1 VRVRVGGALPRRRS
15 PSPSLSESMDTAPSA
30 QKPVVSRPVMKVVKR
45 VPAPAPTPAKPSPKK
60 APMSITIGAGS
71 PAPKPTIDGVELG
84 NTTDSS
90 VDAITP
96 KSSVVEKA
104 NAFLERSPRLSLDS
118 SMDDDTTVTPSSAR
132 RPSRRLSKQTTKP
145 AVSLPKVEA
154 PSVKKEFKIGASA
167 ALADALKAE
176 KSRGDALEV
185 EKRSLQSRVASL
197 EAESESLKTQ
207 SSGVHQDHQA
217 ARQEA
222 ARLAGLV
229 ASLQTEKA
237 TSDRA
242 LADMRAQAG
251 GAHARHTEAEA
262 ALEELREIKTKL
274 EVENASLRRR
284 GLDLG
289 DADERHKTAEKSLR
303 EAELTA
309 SKAKNDAHHAT
320 RSLKSVESERDALRA
335 TLKKAA
341 DDTAQ
346 ARAELEA
353 VRHLGAE
360 SKLAGDAALRELER
374 LRDERARRH
383 AREHDHA
390 MAAGLARS
398 ELDAARSRSAE
409 ASRRALEAES
419 KLADLQHAH
428 ESSLRDLKAQ
438 CDRFQRERDVARED
452 AQHALDR
459 EEAGRAERHALEEA
473 LRDATAS
480 ANALKR
486 QIGVASAP
494 AEHAKLQ
501 AERALERARSDRDA
515 AKAELESLK
524 RVHAANI
531 DAIKAES
538 EVEIRQIATAAAAEA
553 DEDWSCRLA
562 EAVRDVRDRCIQRD
576 RDQADE
582 IASLRQALS
591 DVEVRYAEQ
600 LNRERSALLQ
610 ARAEADALKRSSIP
624 VQPTNIYRD
633 LPPPPPPVQSVGLG
647 ELASRLQAMQAA
659 FRAQAYSV
667 PAINVEPPRQRPRA
681 GLSVGVA
688 ALVAADRNLPP
699 PTLERAPNVSA
710 TAAVA
715 DAATAPAPFTE
726 DDRTVASAF
735 DNTSQ
740 MTEGPGF
747 HRGYWQRAYGEALP
761 TPGSLVA

>member
-1 VRVRVGGALPRRRS
+1 
-15 PSPSLSESMDTAPSA
+15 
-30 QKPVVSRPVMKVVKR
+30 
-45 VPAPAPTPAKPSPKK
+45 
-60 APMSITIGAGS
+60 MSITIGAGS
-71 PAPKPTIDGVELG
+71 PAPKPMVDGVELG

-118 SMDDDTTVTPSSAR
+118 SMDDDTTVTPTSR

-145 AVSLPKVEA
+145 AVSLQKPVET

-262 ALEELREIKTKL
+262 ALEELRERKTQL

-289 DADERHKTAEKSLR
+289 DADERHKLAEKSLR
-303 EAELTA
+303 EAEETA
-309 SKAKNDAHHAT
+309 SKAKHDAHNAS

-341 DDTAQ
+341 DDTAR
-346 ARAELEA
+346 AKAELEA

-398 ELDAARSRSAE
+398 ELDAARSRQAE

-419 KLADLQHAH
+419 KLADLEHEH

-438 CDRFQRERDVARED
+438 CDRYQRERDVARED

-538 EVEIRQIATAAAAEA
+538 EVEIRQIATAAASEA
-553 DEDWSCRLA
+553 DEDWSQRLA

-582 IASLRQALS
+582 IASLRQALQ
-591 DVEVRYAEQ
+591 DVEVRYVEQ

-610 ARAEADALKRSSIP
+610 ARAEAEAARRSSIP
-624 VQPTNIYRD
+624 VQPTSIYRD
-633 LPPPPPPVQSVGLG
+633 LPPPPPVQQSVGLG

-667 PAINVEPPRQRPRA
+667 PQLSVEPPRQRQRA

-699 PTLERAPNVSA
+699 PTLERAPPPSVSG

-715 DAATAPAPFTE
+715 DAATAPAPTI
-726 DDRTVASAF
+726 DDDGTIASAF
-735 DNTSQ
+735 DSASQ
-740 MTEGPGF
+740 LTEGPGF
-747 HRGYWQRAYGEALP
+747 HRGYWQRAYGESLP

>member
-1 VRVRVGGALPRRRS
+1 MRVRVGGALPRRRS
-15 PSPSLSESMDTAPSA
+15 PSPSLSESLDTTQSV
-30 QKPVVSRPVMKVVKR
+30 QQPVVSRPVMKVVKKI
-45 VPAPAPTPAKPSPKK
+45 PQPAPTPAKSP
-60 APMSITIGAGS
+60 PMSVTIGAGS
-71 PAPKPTIDGVELG
+71 PAPKPVIDGVELG

-90 VDAITP
+90 VDALTP

-132 RPSRRLSKQTTKP
+132 RPSRRLSKQTSKP
-145 AVSLPKVEA
+145 AVSLPTVAA
-154 PSVKKEFKIGASA
+154 PPTKKEFKIGASA

-197 EAESESLKTQ
+197 EAEAESLKTQ

-262 ALEELREIKTKL
+262 ALEELREIKTQL

-289 DADERHKTAEKSLR
+289 DADERHRRAEKSLR
-303 EAELTA
+303 EAELAA
-309 SKAKNDAHHAT
+309 SKAKNEAHHHM

-398 ELDAARSRSAE
+398 ELDAARARSAE

-419 KLADLQHAH
+419 KLADLEHEH

-438 CDRFQRERDVARED
+438 CDRYQRERDVARED

-459 EEAGRAERHALEEA
+459 EEAGRAERHSLEEA
-473 LRDATAS
+473 LRDATAQ

-524 RVHAANI
+524 RVHAANV
-531 DAIKAES
+531 DAIKAEA
-538 EVEIRQIATAAAAEA
+538 EVEVRQIATAAAAEA
-553 DEDWSCRLA
+553 DEDWSRRLA

-591 DVEVRYAEQ
+591 DVETRYAEQ

-610 ARAEADALKRSSIP
+610 ARAEADSLRRSSVP
-624 VQPTNIYRD
+624 QQPTSIYRD
-633 LPPPPPPVQSVGLG
+633 LPPPPPVQSVGLG

-699 PTLERAPNVSA
+699 PTLERAPSVSG

-715 DAATAPAPFTE
+715 DAATAPAPFTD

-740 MTEGPGF
+740 LTEGPGF

>member
-1 VRVRVGGALPRRRS
+1 
-15 PSPSLSESMDTAPSA
+15 MDTAPSA
-30 QKPVVSRPVMKVVKR
+30 QKPVVSRPVMKVVKK
-45 VPAPAPTPAKPSPKK
+45 VVQPPTPVAKPSPKK

-104 NAFLERSPRLSLDS
+104 NTFLERSPRLSLDS
-118 SMDDDTTVTPSSAR
+118 SMDDDTTVTPSSSR

-145 AVSLPKVEA
+145 AVSLQKPVET

-262 ALEELREIKTKL
+262 ALEELREHKTKL

-303 EAELTA
+303 EAEQAA
-309 SKAKNDAHHAT
+309 SKAKNDAHHAS

-341 DDTAQ
+341 DDTAR
-346 ARAELEA
+346 AKAELEA

-398 ELDAARSRSAE
+398 ELDAARSRQAE

-419 KLADLQHAH
+419 KLADLSHEH

-438 CDRFQRERDVARED
+438 CDRYQRERDVARED
-452 AQHALDR
+452 AQHALQR
-459 EEAGRAERHALEEA
+459 EEAGRSERHALEEA

-538 EVEIRQIATAAAAEA
+538 EVEIRQIATAAASEA
-553 DEDWSCRLA
+553 DEDWSQRLA

-582 IASLRQALS
+582 IASLRQALQ
-591 DVEVRYAEQ
+591 DVEVRYVEQ

-610 ARAEADALKRSSIP
+610 ARAEAEAARRSAIP
-624 VQPTNIYRD
+624 VQPTSIYRD
-633 LPPPPPPVQSVGLG
+633 LPPPPPVQSVGLG

-667 PAINVEPPRQRPRA
+667 PQISVEPPRQRQRA

-699 PTLERAPNVSA
+699 PTLERAPPPSTQSG

-715 DAATAPAPFTE
+715 DAATAPAPTI
-726 DDRTVASAF
+726 DDDGTIASAF
-735 DNTSQ
+735 DNASQ
-740 MTEGPGF
+740 LTEGPGF
-747 HRGYWQRAYGEALP
+747 HRGYWQRAYGESLP
-761 TPGSLVA
+761 TPGPLVA